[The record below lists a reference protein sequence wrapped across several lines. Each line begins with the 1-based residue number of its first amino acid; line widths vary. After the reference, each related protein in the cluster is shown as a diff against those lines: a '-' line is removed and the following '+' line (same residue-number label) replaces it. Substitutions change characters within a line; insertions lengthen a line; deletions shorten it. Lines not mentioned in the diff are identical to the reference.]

1 MNLLTVSTDLISIF
15 LFTTL
20 FLFFARK
27 VAKKV
32 GLVDKPNFRKR
43 HQGLIPLVGGISVY
57 AGICFTFGIVD
68 YYIPHA
74 SLYLACA
81 GVLVFIGALDDRFD
95 ISVKIRATI
104 QAAVGIVMMVFG
116 KLYLSSLGYIF
127 GSWEMVLGPFGY
139 FLTLFA
145 VWAAINAFNMV
156 DGIDGLLGGLSCV
169 SFAAIGMILW
179 FDGQTS
185 LAIWCF
191 AMIAAILPY
200 IMLNLGILGR
210 RYKVFMGDAGS
221 TLIGFTVIW
230 ILLETTQGKT
240 HPISPVT
247 ALWIIAIPLMDMVA
261 IMYRRLRK
269 GMSPFSPD
277 RQHIHHLIMRA
288 GFTSRQAFV
297 LITLAAALLA
307 SIGVLAE
314 YSHFVPEWV
323 MLVLFLLAF
332 FLYGYCIKRAWK
344 VARQEW
350 SSTAITD
357 RPTVNMLGG
366 YYSQQQFLRNLDVR
380 SNMASADQPSVM
392 DEAYKEFVMQ
402 LASWDTRREF
412 WLQTDYYK
420 QRMVGNSKADAAL
433 LDEMIN
439 NIVFIPGD
447 FTRAVN
453 DSVKLIA
460 ETAPDANN
468 LLRQYVAFASQRAA
482 SHLNDELKGA
492 WAARTIQMKAQVK
505 RQEEVAKAIYDRR
518 MNSIEQALKI
528 AEQHNISRSATDVPA
543 EELPDSEMFLLG
555 RPMLQARLENLQA
568 VGPAFDLDYDQNRAM
583 LNTLNVGPTLDPR
596 FQTYRYLR
604 TPEEP
609 VKRDSPRRA
618 FLMIMWGIVG
628 GLIGAGVALTRRCS
642 K

>member
-1 MNLLTVSTDLISIF
+1 M
-15 LFTTL
+15 
-20 FLFFARK
+20 
-27 VAKKV
+27 
-32 GLVDKPNFRKR
+32 
-43 HQGLIPLVGGISVY
+43 
-57 AGICFTFGIVD
+57 
-68 YYIPHA
+68 
-74 SLYLACA
+74 
-81 GVLVFIGALDDRFD
+81 LVFIGALDDRFD

-145 VWAAINAFNMV
+145 VWAVGNAFNMV

-323 MLVLFLLAF
+323 MLVLF
-332 FLYGYCIKRAWK
+332 C
-344 VARQEW
+344 
-350 SSTAITD
+350 
-357 RPTVNMLGG
+357 
-366 YYSQQQFLRNLDVR
+366 
-380 SNMASADQPSVM
+380 
-392 DEAYKEFVMQ
+392 
-402 LASWDTRREF
+402 
-412 WLQTDYYK
+412 
-420 QRMVGNSKADAAL
+420 
-433 LDEMIN
+433 
-439 NIVFIPGD
+439 
-447 FTRAVN
+447 
-453 DSVKLIA
+453 
-460 ETAPDANN
+460 
-468 LLRQYVAFASQRAA
+468 
-482 SHLNDELKGA
+482 
-492 WAARTIQMKAQVK
+492 
-505 RQEEVAKAIYDRR
+505 
-518 MNSIEQALKI
+518 
-528 AEQHNISRSATDVPA
+528 
-543 EELPDSEMFLLG
+543 
-555 RPMLQARLENLQA
+555 
-568 VGPAFDLDYDQNRAM
+568 
-583 LNTLNVGPTLDPR
+583 
-596 FQTYRYLR
+596 
-604 TPEEP
+604 
-609 VKRDSPRRA
+609 
-618 FLMIMWGIVG
+618 
-628 GLIGAGVALTRRCS
+628 
-642 K
+642 